1 MTVIQPHN
9 VFINMTVLDNTRMV
23 DNILGIIVDKQ
34 LGYIYSAIK

>member
-23 DNILGIIVDKQ
+23 DNILGIIVDK